1 MIFLIKMTETYY
13 LTKYELTR
21 VIGQRATQISKGA
34 PSLVDITG
42 MDDALVIAEKELLE
56 KKIPLKI
63 KRFYPDGSVLEIPV
77 SKMEVL

>member
-1 MIFLIKMTETYY
+1 MTETYY

-42 MDDALVIAEKELLE
+42 MDDALAIAEKELLE